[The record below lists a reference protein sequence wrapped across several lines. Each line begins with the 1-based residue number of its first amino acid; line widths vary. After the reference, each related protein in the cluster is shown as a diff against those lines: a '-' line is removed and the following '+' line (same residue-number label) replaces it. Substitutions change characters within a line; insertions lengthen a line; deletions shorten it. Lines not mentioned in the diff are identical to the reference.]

1 MYRPP
6 VGVEGCPVAAPWA
19 RTKRT
24 KCPWTFWGAGPSS
37 FPLPHFP
44 VLKRRKAARLRQGII
59 RIADHKSLH
68 DKERPL
74 DRDESGDQHHK
85 DKEHNFSFG
94 KLASG
99 RSFRLCHFFAFSPI
113 STRRRK

>member
-1 MYRPP
+1 MI
-6 VGVEGCPVAAPWA
+6 GVWVA
-19 RTKRT
+19 
-24 KCPWTFWGAGPSS
+24 GLSS
-37 FPLPHFP
+37 FPFPHFP

-74 DRDESGDQHHK
+74 DRDESRDQHHK

-99 RSFRLCHFFAFSPI
+99 GSSGLGHLFAFGPI
-113 STRRRK
+113 

>member
-24 KCPWTFWGAGPSS
+24 RSPWTFWGVGPSS
-37 FPLPHFP
+37 FSLPHFP
-44 VLKRRKAARLRQGII
+44 VLKRRKAARLCQGII

-68 DKERPL
+68 EKERPL

-94 KLASG
+94 KFASG
-99 RSFRLCHFFAFSPI
+99 RSF
-113 STRRRK
+113 